1 MREDNPEIVL
11 EITDCQATVMAEL
24 ESMKRGN

>member
-11 EITDCQATVMAEL
+11 EVTDCQVNVMAEL
-24 ESMKRGN
+24 ESMKRVN